1 MKRSTL
7 VVATLLA
14 MASSAAA
21 IASSPSDPPE
31 PTDKATINHTR
42 SFDFVSA
49 ENGESYRIKVLVPE
63 GIPPAAGYPAIYV
76 LDGGNLFGTFAG
88 AVRNEAVAQERAQAV
103 VVGIEDGP
111 GNNSADRTF
120 DFTPSDLSAYEKK
133 VVVDLG
139 PNPKFGGYEKFMQTI
154 QDEIKPK
161 VRAMVPVD
169 AGHETLVGWS
179 LGGQVA
185 VHTMLVH
192 PGYFTSYVALSPS
205 LWRGDRAV
213 FKEIPK
219 FEQAI
224 TAGARPVSLF
234 LGVGALEEQ
243 ISSGMTR
250 WPVDQ
255 SKLAAEIKYVRMVGN
270 LRDFTAEVQPF
281 FDKHG
286 MAFESRIF
294 DGETHNTVPWT
305 AVNPI
310 VTFLLPYGHP
320 K

>member
-1 MKRSTL
+1 MKRYTL
-7 VVATLLA
+7 GLVALLIA
-14 MASSAAA
+14 APLECVLASPVAE
-21 IASSPSDPPE
+21 PPE
-31 PTDKATINHTR
+31 PTDKATIDHTR

-49 ENGESYRIKVLVPE
+49 ENGESYRIKVYIPD
-63 GIPPAAGYPAIYV
+63 GTPPATGYPAIYV

-88 AVRNEAVAQERAQAV
+88 AIRNQGGAQERAQAV

-111 GNNSADRTF
+111 GDNSADRTL

-161 VRAMVPVD
+161 VRAMVHVD
-169 AGHETLVGWS
+169 AAHETLLGWS

-205 LWRGDRAV
+205 LWRSDRAV
-213 FKEIPK
+213 FKEIPG
-219 FEQAI
+219 FEKAI
-224 TAGARPVSLF
+224 TDGAKPVSLF
-234 LGVGALEEQ
+234 LGGGALEEQ
-243 ISSGMTR
+243 VSSGMTR

-270 LRDFTAEVQPF
+270 LRDFAAEVRPF
-281 FDKHG
+281 FDKHH
-286 MAFESRIF
+286 MAFESKIF
-294 DGETHNTVPWT
+294 DGETHNTVPWA